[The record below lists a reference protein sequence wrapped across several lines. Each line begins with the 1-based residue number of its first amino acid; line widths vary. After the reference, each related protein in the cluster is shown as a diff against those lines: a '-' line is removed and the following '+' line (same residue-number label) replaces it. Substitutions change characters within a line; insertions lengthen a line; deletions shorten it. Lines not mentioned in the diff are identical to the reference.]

1 MELVGKG
8 EVLWSETRGNRSHL
22 LLSGQPS
29 PSTASSSKVLRVV
42 TSDFQNFHLT
52 ANKVCDWM
60 KILLSKY
67 YTEETKPFNL
77 YLFEKRISGSLWF
90 ICLCLVWS
98 YQQVITGQNCRDIF
112 HYKWLYYWRKVRFA
126 VIKSIQCRPL
136 SLNCFRIRIEM
147 CRFYVDILHF
157 FFYFKKEFL
166 EQQNF

>member
-1 MELVGKG
+1 M
-8 EVLWSETRGNRSHL
+8 
-22 LLSGQPS
+22 SGQPS

-147 CRFYVDILHF
+147 KIGMVILKF
-157 FFYFKKEFL
+157 QL
-166 EQQNF
+166 GQ